1 MEVRWNVEAL
11 GEVFVLPAAVVDRH
25 IRLAGSAQ
33 LKVLLWLSRAGGG
46 VFDPE
51 SCGRAIGLS
60 AADCTDALQYWV
72 ETGILVPAGSS
83 SPAAPEPVVPAR
95 PAKAAPPPPPEP
107 DKPVRAARPRA
118 VKPQMPEVIA
128 RRETSGEFG
137 YLLDTVAARFG
148 RPLSPGD
155 METLLYLYD
164 GAGLPAEVILM
175 VVAYAAAE
183 EKLNIRYIEKVALDW
198 ADKGIITIAA
208 AEEHLCRLE
217 HRREAWARV
226 QSLCELAKGTTVG
239 AMETAAKWFYDWRMD
254 EGIVRLAYDRC
265 VEKTGKFQYKYMDRI
280 LEGWHLDGVDT
291 AEKVLASESAAK
303 KKAKAG
309 KNTSMDLDAYENMVM
324 QYVPVYRK
332 D

>member
-1 MEVRWNVEAL
+1 MEVRWNSEAL

-33 LKVLLWLSRAGGG
+33 LKVLLWLSRAGA
-46 VFDPE
+46 VF
-51 SCGRAIGLS
+51 SIR
-60 AADCTDALQYWV
+60 
-72 ETGILVPAGSS
+72 
-83 SPAAPEPVVPAR
+83 
-95 PAKAAPPPPPEP
+95 KAAAKRSGCPLRTVPTRCNIGWKPGSWSCPVPRCSGDCKACPSGKGGSPPEP
-107 DKPVRAARPRA
+107 PKPVRAARPRA
-118 VKPQMPEVIA
+118 VKPQMPEVVA

-137 YLLDTVAARFG
+137 YLLDTVSARFG

-175 VVAYAAAE
+175 VVAYAAGE

-198 ADKGIITIAA
+198 ADKGIVTIAA

-239 AMETAAKWFYDWRMD
+239 AMEAAAKWFYDWRMD
-254 EGIVRLAYDRC
+254 EGLVRLAYDRC

-280 LEGWHLDGVDT
+280 LEGWHLDGIDT
-291 AEKVLASESAAK
+291 AEKALAGESAAK
-303 KKAKAG
+303 KKGRAG
-309 KNTSMDLDAYENMVM
+309 RGDVDGPRCV
-324 QYVPVYRK
+324 
-332 D
+332 

>member
-1 MEVRWNVEAL
+1 MEVRWNGEAL

-33 LKVLLWLSRAGGG
+33 LKVLLWLSRTGGG
-46 VFDPE
+46 AFDADA
-51 SCGRAIGLS
+51 CGRAIGLS

-72 ETGILVPAGSS
+72 ETGILVASGSPDS
-83 SPAAPEPVVPAR
+83 AAPAPAVPAPPQKEAR
-95 PAKAAPPPPPEP
+95 PSRTE
-107 DKPVRAARPRA
+107 PVRAARPRA

-128 RRETSGEFG
+128 RRENSGEFG
-137 YLLDTVAARFG
+137 YLLDTVSARFG

-183 EKLNIRYIEKVALDW
+183 VKLNIRYIEKVALDW
-198 ADKGIITIAA
+198 ADKGIVTIAA

-217 HRREAWARV
+217 HRRDAWARV
-226 QSLCELAKGTTVG
+226 QSLCELAKTATAG
-239 AMETAAKWFYDWRMD
+239 AMEAAAKWLYDWRVD
-254 EGIVRLAYDRC
+254 EGLVRLAYDRC

-291 AEKVLASESAAK
+291 PEKALAGEAAAK
-303 KKAKAG
+303 KKTKAG
-309 KNTSMDLDAYENMVM
+309 KDTSMDLDAYENMVM

>member
-1 MEVRWNVEAL
+1 MEVRWNGEAL

-46 VFDPE
+46 AFDAE
-51 SCGRAIGLS
+51 ACGRAIGLS
-60 AADCTDALQYWV
+60 AADCADALQYWV
-72 ETGILVPAGSS
+72 ETGILVAAGSPG
-83 SPAAPEPVVPAR
+83 PAAPAPTVPAR
-95 PAKAAPPPPPEP
+95 PPKADPSPGPAPA
-107 DKPVRAARPRA
+107 RTARPRA

-128 RRETSGEFG
+128 RRESSGEFG
-137 YLLDTVAARFG
+137 YLLDTVSARFG

-198 ADKGIITIAA
+198 ADKGIVTIAA
-208 AEEHLCRLE
+208 AEGHLCRLE
-217 HRREAWARV
+217 HRRDAWARV
-226 QSLCELAKGTTVG
+226 QSLCELAKTATAA
-239 AMETAAKWFYDWRMD
+239 AMEAAAKWIYDWKMD
-254 EGIVRLAYDRC
+254 EALIRLAYDRC

-291 AEKVLASESAAK
+291 PEKALAGETAAK
-303 KKAKAG
+303 RKAKAG
-309 KNTSMDLDAYENMVM
+309 KDTSMDLDVYEHMVM

>member
-1 MEVRWNVEAL
+1 MEVRWNSEAL

-51 SCGRAIGLS
+51 SCGKAIGLS
-60 AADCTDALQYWV
+60 SADCADALQYWV
-72 ETGILVPAGSS
+72 ETGILVLSG
-83 SPAAPEPVVPAR
+83 SPAVPEIAKPAR
-95 PAKAAPPPPPEP
+95 PVKAAPPPEPP
-107 DKPVRAARPRA
+107 KPVRAARPRA
-118 VKPQMPEVIA
+118 VKPQMPEVVA

-137 YLLDTVAARFG
+137 YLLDTVSARFG

-175 VVAYAAAE
+175 VVAYAAGE

-198 ADKGIITIAA
+198 ADKGIVTIAA

-239 AMETAAKWFYDWRMD
+239 AMEAAAKWFYDWRMD
-254 EGIVRLAYDRC
+254 EGLVRLAYDRC

-280 LEGWHLDGVDT
+280 LEGWHLDGIDT
-291 AEKVLASESAAK
+291 AEKVLAGESAAK
-303 KKAKAG
+303 KKGRAG
-309 KNTSMDLDAYENMVM
+309 RETSMDLDAYETRVM